1 MKDHHRHSS
10 RGEQPDLQTA
20 YMKDSNETSSQVS
33 SKSAAQL
40 DMGFSP
46 WQRLKSK
53 RISYLTLPLLA
64 MATVVEFVI
73 LATGWKYQQAVCLP
87 QGMGVTFFGIGPIG
101 ATILAVELLKLPLAV
116 WTASRAGWQKGFML
130 VVGLPLICVLTFQLV
145 KDMGVYEMSTAMG
158 PASQLLEKASAEE
171 TKINHLNGELAAI
184 EEKKADRERK
194 LAELTAKKAKA
205 RAELEESIKRN
216 QDARQDAISLTDY
229 QKKELSEV
237 EARQANIIKQFDADT
252 AQLTKAIADLRARRE
267 TEVPRAAKWN
277 AEEARI
283 DNAYKAKLA
292 AYTNKKAAYEKDKK
306 EYESANVLKRQ
317 LMREPVDPGVPP
329 ERESNTILKPMLV
342 AEIDDQ
348 IKAKEDELAAVNNK
362 RRERVA
368 QVDADARRVREEFDR
383 RSSAKRE
390 ESDRKRE
397 ELSAALAALATEGK
411 AEEKL
416 IDQELAAAVKNVD
429 GIRAEMDA
437 CRKKAEGYY
446 EAREAAIKNTQVH
459 RIATTVEIVRGLLF
473 GERPMSIKATAKE
486 RGDILTD
493 QISMVRIWVYPVL
506 AFIVAFLPTLMVEL
520 GFSTLFHREEQRPP
534 YRLGFFG
541 RRLHSLYIR
550 AGRHKILRAERLA
563 REVSAQVA
571 ARDEA
576 LAAAIAERDAALATV
591 KANAE
596 QAQIEKAAEAQAA
609 RAALEAAAAEHEQQL
624 KKKEEEWVAKFGGLA
639 DSLSR
644 AVAEKDALRDFQK
657 AEIERQVQLRQNA
670 WSDRLTQ
677 LTQELDAQ
685 RATSEAERA
694 TMVQEHHKK
703 LLEVSED
710 SKAQVLQARR
720 QASNAEL
727 AAQEAMAKLKYELK
741 EALNARD
748 MAVSQLQQQT
758 AALSLKLTQAKEE
771 AAREMEKAAR
781 QEKHR
786 FERQQ
791 SEFVNTLR
799 QRDEELDHQLK
810 QREQELALE
819 FETRLVEEKTRVDEE
834 ARHREAELQ
843 RQLEVRVQE
852 VDARWKQEVKQ
863 REDAVQ
869 TRIKQREQQ
878 LQLQAAQELR
888 RRESE
893 FDRQLETQSREADA
907 RLKQELQQKEL
918 EFQAKLKQREQ
929 DLTTRAAARETEL
942 QNQWAADSRVRE
954 EEWTR
959 QTEARVRATEIRL
972 GQEARQ
978 REEILEIKIRQREQQ
993 LQSEFDARQAEM
1005 QGQTEQFRRRRD
1017 LESADAT
1024 QRALRDQEAQLRQE
1038 MQQKVEAAQAR
1049 AKQREQEL
1057 LAQLNAQSQANQL
1070 AVQEAKAELE
1080 TMRRNIEPFNAL
1092 LARTE
1097 KERDEA
1103 RRTASEGVRHVQDLE
1118 KKLMEA
1124 SSLLTGWKNGK
1135 TAVTTRVGRDVLQ
1148 VVPIGSVGS
1157 EDV

>member
-1 MKDHHRHSS
+1 MKDHRRHSS
-10 RGEQPDLQTA
+10 HGEQTDLQRA

-33 SKSAAQL
+33 SKSAAPL

-145 KDMGVYEMSTAMG
+145 KDMGVYEMSTAMA

-252 AQLTKAIADLRARRE
+252 AQLTKAIAELRARRE

-283 DNAYKAKLA
+283 DNAYKTKLA

-306 EYESANVLKRQ
+306 EYESANILKRQ

-342 AEIDDQ
+342 AEIDAQ

-383 RSSAKRE
+383 RSSSKRE

-416 IDQELAAAVKNVD
+416 IDQELAAAVQKVD
-429 GIRAEMDA
+429 GIRAEVDA

-541 RRLHSLYIR
+541 RRLHWLYTR
-550 AGRHKILRAERLA
+550 AGRQKILRAERLA

-576 LAAAIAERDAALATV
+576 LAAAIAERDHALATV

-596 QAQIEKAAEAQAA
+596 QAQIEKEAESQAA
-609 RAALEAAAAEHEQQL
+609 RAALDAAAAEHEQQL

-677 LTQELDAQ
+677 LTQELDTQ
-685 RATSEAERA
+685 RASSEAERA
-694 TMVQEHHKK
+694 TMIQEHHKK

-727 AAQEAMAKLKYELK
+727 AAQEASAKLKYELK

-771 AAREMEKAAR
+771 AAREMEKASR

-819 FETRLVEEKTRVDEE
+819 FETRLVQEKTRVDEE
-834 ARHREAELQ
+834 ARHREAELA

-893 FDRQLETQSREADA
+893 FERQLETQSREADA
-907 RLKQELQQKEL
+907 RLKQEMQQKEL

-954 EEWTR
+954 EEWAR
-959 QTEARVRATEIRL
+959 QAEARVRATEIRL

-978 REEILEIKIRQREQQ
+978 KEEILEIKIRQREQQ
-993 LQSEFDARQAEM
+993 LQAEFDARQAEM

-1017 LESADAT
+1017 LESADAN
-1024 QRALRDQEAQLRQE
+1024 QRALRDLEAQLRQE
-1038 MQQKVEAAQAR
+1038 MQQKVELAQTK

-1057 LAQLNAQSQANQL
+1057 LAQLNAQAQTHQL
-1070 AVQEAKAELE
+1070 AAQESKAELE
-1080 TMRRNIEPFNAL
+1080 TMRRNIESFNGL

-1103 RRTASEGVRHVQDLE
+1103 RRTNSENVHHIQDLE

-1124 SSLLTGWKNGK
+1124 SSFLTGWKNGK
-1135 TAVTTRVGRDVLQ
+1135 NSVAARVGRDVLQ
-1148 VVPIGSVGS
+1148 AVPIGSGASDEV
-1157 EDV
+1157 